1 MGWFHIDKQIVELKY
16 GLLTVNNKFINTKL
30 RYNIFVCLSTV
41 LSKIIFSNKLAISNY
56 KANK

>member
-1 MGWFHIDKQIVELKY
+1 MGWFHIDKPKVELKY
-16 GLLTVNNKFINTKL
+16 GLLRVNNKFINTKL

-41 LSKIIFSNKLAISNY
+41 LSKIIFVNKLAISNN